1 MSVWNENIISWI
13 SEVKQYKE
21 TMANEQSQKGRG
33 KDQIDEI
40 TYTKEKLLLIVKNRE
55 LWTLRSKLWT
65 SQIRALINNFVIVL
79 VCAICSQLITWV
91 ENIMSALQLP
101 LCLSLFFAFFSEV
114 LNGGKKSCFNRDF
127 FQDAVCEEYFSIRF
141 QCLHL

>member
-55 LWTLRSKLWT
+55 LRTLRSKLWT
-65 SQIRALINNFVIVL
+65 SQIWALINNFVIVL

-91 ENIMSALQLP
+91 ENIMSVLQLP
-101 LCLSLFFAFFSEV
+101 LYLPLFFAFSSEV
-114 LNGGKKSCFNRDF
+114 LNSGKKSCFNRVF
-127 FQDAVCEEYFSIRF
+127 FQDAVCEE
-141 QCLHL
+141 